1 MNKSRCACGKVQ
13 DCPECYK
20 ADSDVFP
27 LCTGEVSTKEQ
38 CSNCPLF
45 DGSSK

>member
-1 MNKSRCACGKVQ
+1 MNESRCACGKVQ

-20 ADSDVFP
+20 ADSGVFL
-27 LCTGEVSTKEQ
+27 LCTGEVSTKKQ
-38 CSNCPLF
+38 CSSCPLS